1 MMPGA
6 QNKGTNAA
14 MASELTIETP
24 TMKSRQ
30 RFFWIISP
38 SQVLHFIPD
47 MFSVW
52 ASSRCH
58 TANNYADNKST
69 DLTIQ

>member
-6 QNKGTNAA
+6 QNKGTYAA
-14 MASELTIETP
+14 IASELTIKMP

-47 MFSVW
+47 MFSVLTFF
-52 ASSRCH
+52 AIH
-58 TANNYADNKST
+58 TANNYADHKST
-69 DLTIQ
+69 DLTIE

>member
-14 MASELTIETP
+14 MASELTIKTP

-47 MFSVW
+47 MFSVLVFS
-52 ASSRCH
+52 AMPHSKQLCR
-58 TANNYADNKST
+58 
-69 DLTIQ
+69 Q